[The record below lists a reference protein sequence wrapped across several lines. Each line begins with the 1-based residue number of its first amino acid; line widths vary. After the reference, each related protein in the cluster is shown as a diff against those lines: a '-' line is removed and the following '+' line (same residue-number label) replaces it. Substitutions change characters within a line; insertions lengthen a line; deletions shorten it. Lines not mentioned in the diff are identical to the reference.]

1 MIVYGIPT
9 YAPSQ
14 ALYIRD
20 HVLPALYAGTVVP
33 DRIVI
38 VDNANGQSA
47 ALLAGIETIY
57 PNVEIIVRKENIL
70 SGAWN
75 DIMRLGAEYTIIA
88 NDDVIPDPHSIEALV
103 GAAILEPD
111 VAMWNGSGHS
121 GNSYSFFLLT
131 QWAYAQV
138 GPFDEGFKPAYFEDN
153 DFDYRLIHIHLLTRR
168 EVPLATFQHVGSAT
182 VKSMTP
188 TQQNEQH
195 LLFRKNRRRYVLKW
209 GGEPAHETYKVEFA
223 GIDFSD
229 L

>member
-1 MIVYGIPT
+1 MIIYGIPT
-9 YAPSQ
+9 YAPTQ
-14 ALYIRD
+14 AVYIKE
-20 HVLPALYAGTVVP
+20 HVLPALYASTVIP

-47 ALLAGIETIY
+47 VILGDIKKEY
-57 PNVEIIVRKENIL
+57 PAVEIIVREENIL

-88 NDDVIPDPHSIEALV
+88 NDDVLPDPQSIEALV
-103 GAAILEPD
+103 NAVKNEPD

-153 DFDYRLIHIHLLTRR
+153 DFDYRLVVLLHLTRR
-168 EVPLATFQHVGSAT
+168 EVPTATFRHVGSAT
-182 VKSMTP
+182 VKSMT
-188 TQQNEQH
+188 TAQQAQQH
-195 LLFRKNRRRYVLKW
+195 VLFRKNRRRYVLKW
-209 GGEPAHETYKVEFA
+209 GGEPAHETYKQAFA